1 MLDAKTDAP
10 QLSGPSCRP
19 FPNLSHPDIVIMP
32 PSTQHAQTPLRA
44 PSCSRSLDPFQD
56 GLSQEQMLDRANN
69 PRTSKMEVIYL
80 EKQHK
85 IIPWAH

>member
-1 MLDAKTDAP
+1 MPDAKTDAP
-10 QLSGPSCRP
+10 ELSGPRCAP

-32 PSTQHAQTPLRA
+32 PSAQRGQTPLIA

-56 GLSQEQMLDRANN
+56 DFSQEQMLDRTNN

-80 EKQHK
+80 DKQHR